1 MVRRGLAVSSLLAW
15 LSLPACHTRVHA
27 PTDGGLDA
35 PTGDTP
41 SADVPGA
48 LVLDFAATGC
58 DTVDAGAARA
68 DAGTAPCT
76 GAPPLELTFSPV
88 SSAALTR
95 FRWTFGDGS
104 PPSTEL
110 APRHVYLLPGSYDV
124 SLVAEGAVGS
134 VSRERTGFVQ
144 VTAIAAGAVCDV
156 DAQCGPGLFCLC
168 GQGAP
173 CGDAFTHGVCT
184 SACPAAGCGAGAACA
199 IVEVPPRIAPAAG
212 DAGLEAGDA
221 SDAADAGETAS
232 ARDAA
237 ALDAAAQSDATDAR
251 AEADHAGDGAAAGDG
266 GGAVPTPLCLAAC
279 TDDTGCPMGLVCRA
293 LPGSGGPGSWE
304 RACVPPFFRQL
315 GDTCRDAKG
324 RLDDARCGTGL
335 CADLG
340 ALGLC
345 SSLCAAGTACPQ
357 GAACATFGNGS
368 ALCLET
374 CAPSAP
380 CTADPLLFCEAGNS
394 TGALGFLTSPPAPGA
409 TFCAPRTCT
418 SQADCG
424 PSDTCSP
431 LGVGAHCV
439 RKE

>member
-27 PTDGGLDA
+27 PADGGLDA
-35 PTGDTP
+35 PGGDTP
-41 SADVPGA
+41 AADVPGA

-58 DTVDAGAARA
+58 DAVDGGAARA

-76 GAPPLELTFSPV
+76 GAPPLALTFSPV

-104 PPSTEL
+104 PPSTDL

-144 VTAIAAGAVCDV
+144 VTAIAAGATCDV

-199 IVEVPPRIAPAAG
+199 IVEVPPRIAPAPG
-212 DAGLEAGDA
+212 DAGLEAGPT
-221 SDAADAGETAS
+221 SDAADSGETAS
-232 ARDAA
+232 ARDAS
-237 ALDAAAQSDATDAR
+237 ALDAGARGDATDAI
-251 AEADHAGDGAAAGDG
+251 AEAGHAGDGAAAGDG
-266 GGAVPTPLCLAAC
+266 GVAVPTPLCLAAC
-279 TDDTGCPMGLVCRA
+279 ADDAPCPTGLVCRT
-293 LPGSGGPGSWE
+293 LPGPAGPGSWQ
-304 RACVPPFFRQL
+304 RACVPPFFREL
-315 GDTCRDAKG
+315 GESCRDAKG
-324 RLDDARCGTGL
+324 QLYDAQCGTGL
-335 CADLG
+335 CADIG

-345 SSLCAAGTACPQ
+345 SASCAAGAACPL
-357 GAACATFGNGS
+357 GVVCSTFGNGR
-368 ALCLET
+368 ALCLAT
-374 CAPSAP
+374 CTTTSQ
-380 CTADPLLFCEAGNS
+380 CTRDPLLSCELGNGM
-394 TGALGFLTSPPAPGA
+394 GALGFLTSPPSPTT

-424 PSDTCSP
+424 PSGTCAP

-439 RKE
+439 HKD